1 MSAPRV
7 AAVVPTL
14 DRADD
19 LRASLEAL
27 RHQRRALDTVVVVDN
42 GSSAPVQA
50 ELAAAGDVEV
60 VRPASNLG
68 APGGFE
74 AGMRVAFEAG
84 ADLAWLMDDDAVAA
98 PDALERMLARLDT
111 YDGDAR
117 IGGVVPT
124 VEFGDG
130 RTETGWLWGVRAAR
144 GHGQS
149 PNPPGESRPDVD
161 WGPFA
166 GLMLR
171 RDAWEEAGPIRAD
184 FVLWHADVEYC
195 LRLRAAGR
203 VLLAAPDAVVRHPA
217 MPMVSRRVARRTV
230 TVGSIAPWREYYD
243 TRNRAILSRAL
254 RGGDFDEGTPLRTRA
269 SHELRRAAAVLAA
282 DPAGPRRVAMRALGA
297 WDGRRGHMERRPEL
311 RDS

>member
-1 MSAPRV
+1 MSPPRV

-19 LRASLEAL
+19 LRACLESL
-27 RHQRRALDTVVVVDN
+27 RHQHRALDAVVVVDN
-42 GSSAPVQA
+42 GSSAAVAA
-50 ELAAAGDVEV
+50 ELSAAGEVEV
-60 VRPASNLG
+60 LRPASNLG

-74 AGMRVAFEAG
+74 AGMRSAFEGG
-84 ADLAWLMDDDAVAA
+84 ADLAWLLDDDAVAA
-98 PDALERMLARLDT
+98 PDALERMLRHLGAHE
-111 YDGDAR
+111 GDAR

-130 RTETGWLWGVRAAR
+130 RRETGWLWGARAAG

-149 PNPPGESRPDVD
+149 PNPPEDSGPDVD
-161 WGPFA
+161 WAPFA
-166 GLMLR
+166 GLMLGR
-171 RDAWEEAGPIRAD
+171 EAWEEAGPIRAD

-195 LRLRAAGR
+195 LRLRAGGR

-217 MPMVSRRVARRTV
+217 MPMVSRRLAGRTV
-230 TVGSIAPWREYYD
+230 TVGDIAPWREYYD
-243 TRNRAILSRAL
+243 TRNRAILRRAL
-254 RGGDFDEGTPLRTRA
+254 RGGDFDELTPFGTRA

-282 DPAGPRRVAMRALGA
+282 DPGGPRRVAMRALGA
-297 WDGRRGHMERRPEL
+297 WDGRRGHMGRRPEL